1 MFSRC
6 EDDLAECNHPFL
18 SDGLTDYGKCLLS
31 DFAIGNDKVWVTQV
45 EFVDFSLWDELINLY
60 DTFAVDGDGLK
71 LLRFKLDVFA

>member
-1 MFSRC
+1 
-6 EDDLAECNHPFL
+6 
-18 SDGLTDYGKCLLS
+18 LLS